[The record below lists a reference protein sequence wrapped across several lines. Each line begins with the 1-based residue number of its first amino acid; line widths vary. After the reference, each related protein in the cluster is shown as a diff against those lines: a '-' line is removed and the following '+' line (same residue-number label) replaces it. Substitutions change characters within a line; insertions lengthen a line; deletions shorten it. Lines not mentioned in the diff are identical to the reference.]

1 MFLVKRETYIRIPQ
15 IWKTQSAWVF
25 GRADGV
31 LEKLREYLSAPST
44 DPCSPPFDVETLL
57 QTGDGEYL
65 WFRVRGQA
73 LWNKEGIPTRMAG
86 SITDI
91 TERRKWEEEQSRLI
105 ANLDIARDKAE
116 KAAKARSEFLAVSIY
131 PFSVHSS
138 RAPFVWVE
146 SIQWRPLGSSTSP
159 LSPYPER
166 MVDVHPF
173 TSGTIYTLLDT
184 GQRWHALGLVI
195 PQRCCW
201 NRTQLCVRVY
211 D

>member
-1 MFLVKRETYIRIPQ
+1 M
-15 IWKTQSAWVF
+15 F

-116 KAAKARSEFLAVSIY
+116 KAAKARSEFLAVSI
-131 PFSVHSS
+131 
-138 RAPFVWVE
+138 
-146 SIQWRPLGSSTSP
+146 SIQCSFKSSSFRVGRVNPMKAPWKFHITSVP
-159 LSPYPER
+159 ISRENGRCAL
-166 MVDVHPF
+166 F
-173 TSGTIYTLLDT
+173 TTSGTIYTLLDT
-184 GQRWHALGLVI
+184 GQR
-195 PQRCCW
+195 
-201 NRTQLCVRVY
+201 
-211 D
+211 